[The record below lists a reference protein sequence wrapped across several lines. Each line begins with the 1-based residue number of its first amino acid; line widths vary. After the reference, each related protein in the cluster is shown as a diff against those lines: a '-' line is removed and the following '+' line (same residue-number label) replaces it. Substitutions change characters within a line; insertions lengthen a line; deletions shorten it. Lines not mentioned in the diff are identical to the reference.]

1 MRCREVVACWDDMRS
16 GAEPRREHVLAHLR
30 ACAECQAAYA
40 EFEGVAYCLSC
51 LPVAPPP
58 QSLVPRIMAHI
69 REQCEQ
75 VHVHATISVTTVE
88 APIGRLFVG
97 YRDAGIVAIRVSRGE
112 DIHQASA
119 ALERR
124 LHAAA
129 LPAQGAVPA
138 WVCETVA
145 EFFSGRHGTDV
156 RIDLSDLTAFE
167 RAVFS
172 AAARIPRGEVRSY
185 GWLAREVGKPN
196 AARAV
201 GQALANNPI
210 PLLIPC
216 HRVLDCKGRLHR
228 YVYGIEMKRRLL
240 ELEGYR
246 QEETPAEVRTH

>member
-30 ACAECQAAYA
+30 ACADCQAAYA

-75 VHVHATISVTTVE
+75 LHVHESVSVAIYQ
-88 APIGRLFVG
+88 APIGRLLVA
-97 YRDAGIVAIRVSRGE
+97 YRDAGITAIRVDRGE
-112 DIHQASA
+112 ELHELVA

-124 LHAAA
+124 IHAVA
-129 LPAQGAVPA
+129 LPLQQHVPA
-138 WVCETVA
+138 WVRQGLEA
-145 EFFSGRHGTDV
+145 FFSGRSDV
-156 RIDLSDLTAFE
+156 SVPLDLAYLTEFE
-167 RAVFS
+167 RAVFE

-185 GWLAREVGKPN
+185 GWLASEVGRPN

-216 HRVLDCKGRLHR
+216 HRVIDCKGRLHR
-228 YVYGIEMKRRLL
+228 YVYGVELKRRLL
-240 ELEGYR
+240 DLEGYQ
-246 QEETPAEVRTH
+246 QEETRAGMRTS